1 MTFRRLNT
9 DELTAL
15 EKPFINFLVANTITG
30 GDWEKMKI
38 QEPERASKMI
48 DIFSDFIFEERL
60 RKVQFIQHQEPK
72 ELRLF
77 KCADDK
83 MLLIGLQVSENS
95 AIDFTKQEDLAKM
108 AIDVIARNEATGG
121 VKIYRAEKKY
131 TRGRERE
138 IFELLESGCRISE
151 GNLFDVLATING

>member
-9 DELTAL
+9 DELAAL

-30 GDWEKMKI
+30 DDWAKMKT
-38 QEPERASKMI
+38 QEPERASKML

-72 ELRLF
+72 EMRLF
-77 KCADDK
+77 RCGDEK
-83 MLLIGLQVSENS
+83 MELIGLKVAAHSP
-95 AIDFTKQEDLAKM
+95 IDFTLMSDLSK
-108 AIDVIARNEATGG
+108 ISPDTEG
-121 VKIYRAEKKY
+121 VNIYRAEKKY

-138 IFELLESGCRISE
+138 IFELLENGCRISE
-151 GNLFDVLATING
+151 GGLFEVLAAAF

>member
-1 MTFRRLNT
+1 MIFRRLNN

-30 GDWEKMKI
+30 GDWEKMKTS
-38 QEPERASKMI
+38 EPERASKLV

-77 KCADDK
+77 RCGDEK
-83 MLLIGLQVSENS
+83 MELIGLQVAGN
-95 AIDFTKQEDLAKM
+95 APIDFTKEENLAKM
-108 AIDVIARNEATGG
+108 SAYTEG
-121 VKIYRAEKKY
+121 VKMYRAEKKY

-138 IFELLESGCRISE
+138 IFELMENGCRVSD
-151 GNLFDVLATING
+151 GVLFERLSTL

>member
-9 DELTAL
+9 DELAAL

-30 GDWEKMKI
+30 DDWAKMKTH
-38 QEPERASKMI
+38 EPERASKML

-60 RKVQFIQHQEPK
+60 RKVQFLQHQEPK

-77 KCADDK
+77 KCTDDK
-83 MLLIGLQVSENS
+83 MLLIGVQVAENS
-95 AIDFTKQEDLAKM
+95 TIDFTKEADLTKINA
-108 AIDVIARNEATGG
+108 DTEG
-121 VKIYRAEKKY
+121 VQLYRAEKKY

-138 IFELLESGCRISE
+138 IFELLENGCSISE
-151 GNLFDVLATING
+151 HSWFDTLAVAF

>member
-1 MTFRRLNT
+1 MTFRRLNN

-30 GDWEKMKI
+30 DDWKKMKI
-38 QEPERASKMI
+38 REPERASKLV

-60 RKVQFIQHQEPK
+60 RKVQFMQHQEPK

-77 KCADDK
+77 KCTDEK
-83 MLLIGLQVSENS
+83 MLLIGVKVAENS
-95 AIDFTKQEDLAKM
+95 AIDFTKEADLSKISA
-108 AIDVIARNEATGG
+108 DTEG
-121 VKIYRAEKKY
+121 VELYRAEKIY

-138 IFELLESGCRISE
+138 IFELLENGCKISE
-151 GNLFDVLATING
+151 NSWFDTLETAF

>member
-9 DELTAL
+9 EELAAL

-30 GDWEKMKI
+30 DDWAKMKA

-60 RKVQFIQHQEPK
+60 RKVHFIQHQEPK

-77 KCADDK
+77 KCGGDK
-83 MLLIGLQVSENS
+83 MELIGLQVASDS
-95 AIDFTKQEDLAKM
+95 PIDFTRHSDLSK
-108 AIDVIARNEATGG
+108 ISPDTEG
-121 VKIYRAEKKY
+121 VNIYRAEKKY

-138 IFELLESGCRISE
+138 IFEMLDNGCRISE
-151 GNLFDVLATING
+151 GSLYEVLAAAF